1 MVKEVLPQRYQ
12 VPLSV
17 WALCWDFF
25 MVYCTHRWCNFD
37 FRSWAVAHW
46 TENWTLVVQWYSIIE
61 TSLNLLVQSNS
72 SDSYSCDTAHQ
83 HKCLQY
89 SNETCQEY
97 SRCVGAQFYSWRCL
111 SKNMSHVCW
120 YCTRKNKNVRTVYL
134 HVWDMDRSRTLPR
147 GYDTVMKLM
156 QTHTRAVRRKSS
168 YGGWL
173 QSR

>member
-1 MVKEVLPQRYQ
+1 MQLWFSK
-12 VPLSV
+12 LSCCTLNGKLNFSGTV
-17 WALCWDFF
+17 
-25 MVYCTHRWCNFD
+25 VYYFL
-37 FRSWAVAHW
+37 S
-46 TENWTLVVQWYSIIE
+46 LMYSIIE